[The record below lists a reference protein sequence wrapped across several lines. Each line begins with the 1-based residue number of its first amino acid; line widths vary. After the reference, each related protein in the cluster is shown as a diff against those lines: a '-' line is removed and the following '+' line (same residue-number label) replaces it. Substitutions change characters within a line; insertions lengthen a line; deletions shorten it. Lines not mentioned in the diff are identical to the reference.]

1 MILPQ
6 TITLPVGPID
16 YGRHRTG
23 KSQHYKEKEYIYIPL
38 LLQLE
43 KYLNF
48 ADVSEA
54 ISKPKDNLSNI
65 YAHFEDGLYFQG
77 NIFFQSHPDALQ
89 LLVYID
95 ECGMT
100 GDRGNR
106 SKKNKLVFVYGCL
119 GNLERKHRSSFKS
132 MFVISIFHNT
142 VMTRFG
148 LNVLL
153 RPLVDDIKK
162 LELGVNMSVGGKST
176 IVRGTLAAI
185 VADNLASHQ
194 IGGFK
199 VGFGKGFR
207 KCRFCLGTSED
218 IKNKCFDNEFFP
230 RTKIQHEQHCS
241 SLHSEELR
249 DHFQRTYGVMND
261 SILNELKH
269 FHVIGG
275 LAPDL
280 MHDILEGLIPL
291 ILSKL
296 IVHCIQKKYFTL
308 NTLNDAIA
316 KFKYGYREMV
326 NKPCPISMSSLYSG
340 KIDQS
345 ASQLWLM
352 AINFPLIVGNLVD
365 AGDETW
371 HCFLLLLQISR
382 LVFLDSISSSQLL
395 ILEQLIEEFIIAY
408 KANFYQS
415 YQKGNKNYLKKC
427 EVTPKMHHLVHYPRF
442 IRLLGPLTSFWC
454 MRFEAKHSYFK
465 SLQRRIHN
473 FINSPLTLATRHQQ
487 WQCNEFMCVGEKF
500 LEFQVRKSHFTIK
513 LLSNYACAGQ
523 IASLLNLDIISG
535 IIVHSLKWV
544 EIGTNKFIA
553 DKSMILVPLNN
564 AIKRCA
570 FGLVASI
577 ISYGKK
583 IIFVCEVYQTVDFN
597 NHFQAIRIRKR
608 KRRFLA
614 AISPFHSKD
623 FSVFQYHSAGFC
635 RSVELYVTARTEI
648 KYDVF

>member
-1 MILPQ
+1 MASNFANTVYISTIPFEDLGYYCCPIVECNYSTRFAKKLLSHLNIVHSKDKYFTSPCLHSPQCPHKAAFTSYSGLSKHLRKFHHSFFHGVVQVQPVQIERQGFVCETQTINDNGETHNEQTDNSTTGVNSQRDTINLQERCVEFVLKLLAEQKLNHVNVQYVTHQSKALISHCVNLKMAQVLSVLEENGIDSTCLNDVIQSHENPFIELQTQYSQNKFFVRQFRMILPQ
-6 TITLPVGPID
+6 TITLPVGPKD

-249 DHFQRTYGVMND
+249 DHFQRTYGRD
-261 SILNELKH
+261 
-269 FHVIGG
+269 
-275 LAPDL
+275 
-280 MHDILEGLIPL
+280 
-291 ILSKL
+291 
-296 IVHCIQKKYFTL
+296 
-308 NTLNDAIA
+308 
-316 KFKYGYREMV
+316 
-326 NKPCPISMSSLYSG
+326 
-340 KIDQS
+340 
-345 ASQLWLM
+345 
-352 AINFPLIVGNLVD
+352 
-365 AGDETW
+365 
-371 HCFLLLLQISR
+371 
-382 LVFLDSISSSQLL
+382 
-395 ILEQLIEEFIIAY
+395 
-408 KANFYQS
+408 
-415 YQKGNKNYLKKC
+415 
-427 EVTPKMHHLVHYPRF
+427 
-442 IRLLGPLTSFWC
+442 
-454 MRFEAKHSYFK
+454 
-465 SLQRRIHN
+465 
-473 FINSPLTLATRHQQ
+473 
-487 WQCNEFMCVGEKF
+487 
-500 LEFQVRKSHFTIK
+500 
-513 LLSNYACAGQ
+513 
-523 IASLLNLDIISG
+523 
-535 IIVHSLKWV
+535 
-544 EIGTNKFIA
+544 
-553 DKSMILVPLNN
+553 
-564 AIKRCA
+564 
-570 FGLVASI
+570 
-577 ISYGKK
+577 
-583 IIFVCEVYQTVDFN
+583 
-597 NHFQAIRIRKR
+597 
-608 KRRFLA
+608 
-614 AISPFHSKD
+614 
-623 FSVFQYHSAGFC
+623 
-635 RSVELYVTARTEI
+635 
-648 KYDVF
+648 